1 MVFEPDWPLAR
12 GPIDWVV
19 GPGAP
24 DNRPFGELLEDIR
37 VHNGRSR
44 ADVAAEVGLTAEYV
58 RLIETGQRTPA
69 LGQMPALLQAY
80 GADGAVEQE
89 MPDGSKPDL
98 VLLDAEG
105 DPHFIAF
112 TSRIREAR
120 RRRQRERGLDPDE
133 DPEDSWDGT
142 MAAEAHAAELGL
154 VVLLLSRAG
163 PETLQRV
170 RQLLEAE
177 LT

>member
-1 MVFEPDWPLAR
+1 MVLEPDWPLDR

-24 DNRPFGELLEDIR
+24 DNRPFGELLQDIR
-37 VHNGRSR
+37 IHNERSR

-98 VLLDAEG
+98 VLLDGEG

-120 RRRQRERGLDPDE
+120 RRRQRERGLHRDD

-142 MAAEAHAAELGL
+142 IVVEAHAAELGL
-154 VVLLLSRAG
+154 VVLLLSRAA
-163 PETLQRV
+163 PETLQTV